1 MGNKTTIDKEEMM
14 WRAREDANV
23 MAQYQEILK
32 DKTRLNR
39 AVKEAN
45 RQAKDMEKRASAM
58 RSVANKG
65 KRK

>member
-1 MGNKTTIDKEEMM
+1 MGNKTTMDKEEMM

-32 DKTRLNR
+32 DKARLNR

-45 RQAKDMEKRASAM
+45 KQAKDMEKRASAM

>member
-1 MGNKTTIDKEEMM
+1 MGNKTTMDKEEMM

>member
-1 MGNKTTIDKEEMM
+1 MGNKTTMDKEEMM
-14 WRAREDANV
+14 WRARQDAET

-45 RQAKDMEKRASAM
+45 KQAKDMEKRASAM

>member
-1 MGNKTTIDKEEMM
+1 MGNKTTMDKEEMM

-32 DKTRLNR
+32 DKARLNR

-45 RQAKDMEKRASAM
+45 KQAKDMEKRASAM
-58 RSVANKG
+58 RNVANKG